1 MEKKE
6 NYIIPNRKNTSP
18 IPINNFL
25 SLKKLIPFENHPSAR
40 GLMKK
45 ESSENIKNNFLNIDD
60 NSKEKNKNFSKKS
73 SDIRLTLNSIEDKIY
88 QNEVYFQIND
98 NYSEKNISVSQ
109 IINPKKNS
117 FNEREKEFD
126 NDITD
131 SIQRKESSEV
141 IINKFKNFAN
151 IKNSKSNNKDCN
163 ENIEN

>member
-1 MEKKE
+1 MNKV
-6 NYIIPNRKNTSP
+6 NPINPQRKLTSP
-18 IPINNFL
+18 TSINGLL
-25 SLKKLIPFENHPSAR
+25 SLKPVIPFENHPSAR

-60 NSKEKNKNFSKKS
+60 NSEEKNKNFSKKS